1 MHVVGIL
8 WIAMLGYRNIHSEY
22 DLLIV
27 ECKSML
33 SIHSNYVVT
42 FTRRQA
48 NGSAHVLARAA
59 LSHASRI
66 TFDYIPICI
75 ATLIMNEIP

>member
-1 MHVVGIL
+1 MARI
-8 WIAMLGYRNIHSEY
+8 GYRNIHSEY

-42 FTRRQA
+42 FTRREA
-48 NGSAHVLARAA
+48 NSSTHALVAA
-59 LSHASRI
+59 LFHASRA

-75 ATLIMNEIP
+75 ATLIMNEIL

>member
-1 MHVVGIL
+1 
-8 WIAMLGYRNIHSEY
+8 
-22 DLLIV
+22 
-27 ECKSML
+27 ML

-42 FTRRQA
+42 FTGRQA

>member
-33 SIHSNYVVT
+33 SIHSNYVVI
-42 FTRRQA
+42 FIRREA
-48 NGSAHVLARAA
+48 NGSTHALVRAA
-59 LSHASRI
+59 LFHASRT

-75 ATLIMNEIP
+75 ATLIMNEMP